1 MSEPSHPF
9 LIALHRYSRIG
20 AARRRASLATPQ
32 PAADTAPASSSESS
46 SAASLPSSI
55 PSPDPSAGAAAPPGC
70 AQAHTDPEHGLPSG
84 AVLRYLP
91 LVGLIVAL
99 CQVLVYGLTSLL
111 LPHAVAVLLTL
122 AAGLVLTAAIHER
135 GAAHWWDDASGAAPW
150 SNHTA
155 AAGTVGLIVLLLAR
169 FEILASV
176 DESWLAATL
185 VCAAGASR
193 GLAVLG
199 VVGGGAYATVA
210 PISRADA
217 IVALLLGLAPAI
229 ALAAWTGDASAV
241 LAGLG
246 CAVVAL
252 AVLRGVSHHHP
263 SAGSQTLSVIQ
274 QVTEVAWLIG
284 MLAVLG
290 VDAAELNFEDGDS

>member
-20 AARRRASLATPQ
+20 AARRRASLAASQ
-32 PAADTAPASSSESS
+32 PAAGTAPAAS
-46 SAASLPSSI
+46 SASSL
-55 PSPDPSAGAAAPPGC
+55 PSPDPSAAPAATPEFV
-70 AQAHTDPEHGLPSG
+70 QAHTDPERGLPSG

-135 GAAHWWDDASGAAPW
+135 GAAHWWDGASDAAPW
-150 SNHTA
+150 SNHAA

-199 VVGGGAYATVA
+199 VVGGATHATVA

-263 SAGSQTLSVIQ
+263 GAGSQTLSVIQ

-290 VDAAELNFEDGDS
+290 VDAAELDLEDGDS

>member
-20 AARRRASLATPQ
+20 PVRRRASLAASQ
-32 PAADTAPASSSESS
+32 PATDTAPASSVALSEA
-46 SAASLPSSI
+46 SAA
-55 PSPDPSAGAAAPPGC
+55 PSAAPAATPGG
-70 AQAHTDPEHGLPSG
+70 AQAHSDPERGLPPG

-91 LVGLIVAL
+91 VVGLIVAL

-122 AAGLVLTAAIHER
+122 AAGLLLTAAIHER
-135 GAAHWWDDASGAAPW
+135 GAAHWWDGTTGAAPW
-150 SNHTA
+150 LNHA
-155 AAGTVGLIVLLLAR
+155 AGAGTVGLIVLLLAR

-185 VCAAGASR
+185 VCAASASR

-199 VVGGGAYATVA
+199 VAGDVAEDAAQTAVA
-210 PISRADA
+210 PISRADG
-217 IVALLLGLAPAI
+217 IVALLLGIAPAI
-229 ALAAWTGDASAV
+229 ALAAWTGNASAV

-263 SAGSQTLSVIQ
+263 GAGSQTMSVIQ

-290 VDAAELNFEDGDS
+290 VVAAELDLEDGDS